1 MLTIAGRDDC
11 SMTILSARPTSP
23 ASVDAGLVSQALVSQ
38 ALVSQA
44 VVSQAPAA
52 VLMVRPH
59 HFRPNVEE
67 CPDNHFMSLPTLTP
81 TEHARRAFDEVTA
94 MAEGLRALG
103 VEVDLVD
110 DIGTVTPDSVF
121 PNNWFTTHADG
132 TVVTYPMMAP
142 SRRLERRVDVLDLLH
157 DRYAVRRVL
166 DLSEAERTGRHLE
179 GTGVLVLDHVHRV
192 AYVGRSDRT
201 DETVLQRFSE
211 EFGYAVVLFDTAD
224 RTGSPIYHTNVLM
237 NVGTDLALVGT
248 PVIAPA
254 DRPRVLDSLRDT
266 GHEVVE
272 LTMEQLEDFAGN
284 ALEVQG
290 SQSRHLVMSAR
301 GVGSLTA
308 AQRATIERRV
318 PLHAVDIP
326 TIEHAGGS
334 ARCMLAGIHL
344 PRR

>member
-1 MLTIAGRDDC
+1 M
-11 SMTILSARPTSP
+11 
-23 ASVDAGLVSQALVSQ
+23 
-38 ALVSQA
+38 
-44 VVSQAPAA
+44 
-52 VLMVRPH
+52 
-59 HFRPNVEE
+59 
-67 CPDNHFMSLPTLTP
+67 
-81 TEHARRAFDEVTA
+81 
-94 MAEGLRALG
+94 
-103 VEVDLVD
+103 
-110 DIGTVTPDSVF
+110 
-121 PNNWFTTHADG
+121 
-132 TVVTYPMMAP
+132 
-142 SRRLERRVDVLDLLH
+142 
-157 DRYAVRRVL
+157 
-166 DLSEAERTGRHLE
+166 
-179 GTGVLVLDHVHRV
+179 LVLDHVHRV

-290 SQSRHLVMSAR
+290 SPVPASGHVGAGR
-301 GVGSLTA
+301 GLLTA

-318 PLHAVDIP
+318 PSTPSTSPRSSTPAGPPAACSPASISRAAERQLLRHADVGERPVIAVREAIFCVTQKLGSGGASGGDGVIDGVSGP
-326 TIEHAGGS
+326 VGAVGAPEFRHIVPSRSAAGAVTCGDVVVECV
-334 ARCMLAGIHL
+334 AKAPIG
-344 PRR
+344 PR

>member
-1 MLTIAGRDDC
+1 
-11 SMTILSARPTSP
+11 MTILSARPTSP
-23 ASVDAGLVSQALVSQ
+23 ASVDAGLVSQ

-103 VEVDLVD
+103 VEVELVD

-166 DLSEAERTGRHLE
+166 DLSEAERIGRHLE

-224 RTGSPIYHTNVLM
+224 RTGSPI
-237 NVGTDLALVGT
+237 
-248 PVIAPA
+248 
-254 DRPRVLDSLRDT
+254 
-266 GHEVVE
+266 
-272 LTMEQLEDFAGN
+272 
-284 ALEVQG
+284 
-290 SQSRHLVMSAR
+290 
-301 GVGSLTA
+301 
-308 AQRATIERRV
+308 
-318 PLHAVDIP
+318 
-326 TIEHAGGS
+326 
-334 ARCMLAGIHL
+334 
-344 PRR
+344 

>member
-1 MLTIAGRDDC
+1 VLTIAGRDDC
-11 SMTILSARPTSP
+11 PMTILSARPTSP
-23 ASVDAGLVSQALVSQ
+23 ASVDAGLVSQALVRQ

-103 VEVDLVD
+103 VEVELVD

-201 DETVLQRFSE
+201 DETVLQRFSRSS
-211 EFGYAVVLFDTAD
+211 GLPWCSSTPLTGRD
-224 RTGSPIYHTNVLM
+224 RRSI
-237 NVGTDLALVGT
+237 T
-248 PVIAPA
+248 P
-254 DRPRVLDSLRDT
+254 
-266 GHEVVE
+266 
-272 LTMEQLEDFAGN
+272 M
-284 ALEVQG
+284 
-290 SQSRHLVMSAR
+290 
-301 GVGSLTA
+301 
-308 AQRATIERRV
+308 
-318 PLHAVDIP
+318 
-326 TIEHAGGS
+326 
-334 ARCMLAGIHL
+334 C
-344 PRR
+344 

>member
-11 SMTILSARPTSP
+11 PMTILSARPTSP
-23 ASVDAGLVSQALVSQ
+23 ASVDAGLVSQ

-103 VEVDLVD
+103 VEVELVD

-166 DLSEAERTGRHLE
+166 DLSEAERIGRHLE
-179 GTGVLVLDHVHRV
+179 GTGVLALDHVHRV
-192 AYVGRSDRT
+192 A
-201 DETVLQRFSE
+201 
-211 EFGYAVVLFDTAD
+211 
-224 RTGSPIYHTNVLM
+224 
-237 NVGTDLALVGT
+237 
-248 PVIAPA
+248 
-254 DRPRVLDSLRDT
+254 
-266 GHEVVE
+266 
-272 LTMEQLEDFAGN
+272 
-284 ALEVQG
+284 
-290 SQSRHLVMSAR
+290 
-301 GVGSLTA
+301 
-308 AQRATIERRV
+308 
-318 PLHAVDIP
+318 
-326 TIEHAGGS
+326 
-334 ARCMLAGIHL
+334 
-344 PRR
+344 

>member
-1 MLTIAGRDDC
+1 
-11 SMTILSARPTSP
+11 
-23 ASVDAGLVSQALVSQ
+23 
-38 ALVSQA
+38 
-44 VVSQAPAA
+44 
-52 VLMVRPH
+52 
-59 HFRPNVEE
+59 
-67 CPDNHFMSLPTLTP
+67 
-81 TEHARRAFDEVTA
+81 
-94 MAEGLRALG
+94 
-103 VEVDLVD
+103 
-110 DIGTVTPDSVF
+110 
-121 PNNWFTTHADG
+121 
-132 TVVTYPMMAP
+132 
-142 SRRLERRVDVLDLLH
+142 
-157 DRYAVRRVL
+157 
-166 DLSEAERTGRHLE
+166 
-179 GTGVLVLDHVHRV
+179 
-192 AYVGRSDRT
+192 
-201 DETVLQRFSE
+201 
-211 EFGYAVVLFDTAD
+211 
-224 RTGSPIYHTNVLM
+224 
-237 NVGTDLALVGT
+237 T

-254 DRPRVLDSLRDT
+254 DRPRVLDSLRAT